1 MNIKIGTNEVKKTFK
16 KEELLEI
23 LRENGLSPN
32 IIEHSIKVTEK
43 ALEIAAKIKKN
54 GHDVDEDLIL
64 AGALLHDIGRS
75 KKHGWKHAVEG
86 GLLIRELNLGEKI
99 ALISER
105 HILAGINK
113 EEASQFGL
121 PEIDYIPE
129 TIEEKIVTY
138 ADKLTKGSNYIS
150 IDERFTI
157 WQQKYGNTRI
167 LENAYERAKKLE
179 KEIYTLMNG

>member
-1 MNIKIGTNEVKKTFK
+1 MNAKIGTNKLKKPLER
-16 KEELLEI
+16 EELLDI
-23 LRENGLSPN
+23 LKKYDLSPN
-32 IIEHSIKVTEK
+32 IIDHSIMVTEK
-43 ALEIAAKIKKN
+43 ALEIANKIKNN
-54 GHDVDEDLIL
+54 GHKVDLELIL

-86 GLLIRELNLGEKI
+86 GLIIREMQLDERI
-99 ALISER
+99 ALIAER
-105 HILAGINK
+105 HILAGIKK

-157 WQQKYGNTRI
+157 WQQKYGNTKI

-179 KEIYTLMNG
+179 KELLNLMEN